1 MAIWLKVSSLF
12 PRSTSQKKGVV
23 SKAVRKILTS
33 LLISGLFFGYGF
45 CQESLETPIDFGQGA
60 MVYLHY
66 EDDPVALLS
75 AMFHVVPKRLAIPGG
90 GNSAAVLGVELEK
103 VLLETQLL
111 KEQIENLS
119 KSREAAAKE
128 LQEWTAKLSKVELQ
142 ISALTIEKTT
152 DEAIVATL
160 DSQIADLTAKISA
173 TEDAEIKKGF
183 EEDKKDKENKKKTK
197 TDALASNASKL
208 KIANAQK
215 SEYTARRAAVKT
227 IEESS
232 INELKVKRS
241 NLEDKLSSQV
251 RTGEA
256 EALAFGQAAGQQ
268 EVFAISVKFQGKAC
282 FLAAL
287 PRLRAIWF
295 SSEKTEQFQKLASAF
310 RGQVSLID
318 RPQPMA
324 VLTLYSMQLS
334 SHADSSSVEDV
345 DRSLMLIQQY
355 LREARVRQAGITLE
369 LRKRFEDAVALAAK
383 QKRSFYAPKVLR
395 MWEKANIKAP
405 DPSMASTPAEILCLL
420 ALADSEYRKSFFGAT
435 LTDDPT
441 WPSFAQTSP
450 TWEAENAKPQKK
462 RLQVD
467 VVLEKIRPLLYP
479 YGQNEGMVGPF
490 AIDFARSVLA
500 VKAKAELEK
509 RLEKEALAANV
520 GPNPNFNT
528 KQMTIYQMAE
538 QIKAGGLDGT
548 PAQVYKA
555 NVVLDTRE
563 QQSLPVSREA
573 SINQFLRRLMHQYDD
588 GLKEAVVEPMY
599 ANLAR
604 ELRGVCGLEVGQ
616 LQETSLLVTNRL
628 LARVDPKAS
637 ANLAIEKKQ
646 DIVEAINLI
655 SNFYSTSN
663 ATNLIKGL
671 NELAVDQA
679 ENERPPAVWGIT
691 SGNRFQVHP
700 VIDPSGNA
708 IRFRLDYVDK
718 TVIREPDETTRPALS
733 QIDSVT
739 VNTEVTLDSHAVR
752 EIARY
757 RSNARLGLPEQR
769 FGGIPILKDI
779 PVIQEIPL
787 IGWFSR
793 SYGQAP
799 VIQQSLIFA
808 ETSVCPSI
816 ETVVSLITDAEVK
829 DE

>member
-1 MAIWLKVSSLF
+1 M
-12 PRSTSQKKGVV
+12 
-23 SKAVRKILTS
+23 RKILTS
-33 LLISGLFFGYGF
+33 LLISGLAFGYGF
-45 CQESLETPIDFGQGA
+45 CQEAPIDLGQGA

-75 AMFHVVPKRLAIPGG
+75 AMFHIVPKRLAIPGG
-90 GNSAAVLGVELEK
+90 GSTASVLGIELEK

-111 KEQIENLS
+111 KEQIDNLS
-119 KSREAAAKE
+119 KKRDASAKE
-128 LQEWTAKLSKVELQ
+128 AQEWTAKIAQVELN
-142 ISALTIEKTT
+142 ISGLTIEKTT
-152 DEAIVATL
+152 NEASAATL
-160 DSQIADLTAKISA
+160 DSEIAVLT
-173 TEDAEIKKGF
+173 TEIAAAEG
-183 EEDKKDKENKKKTK
+183 DKKKELEEKKKK
-197 TDALASNASKL
+197 KEDEKKKHTDELALNASKL
-208 KIANAQK
+208 KVANAQK
-215 SEYTARRAAVKT
+215 AEFTARKAAIKT

-241 NLEDKLSSQV
+241 NLEDKLSGQV

-256 EALAFGQAAGQQ
+256 EAIAFGQAANQQ
-268 EVFAISVKFQGKAC
+268 EVFALSAKFQGKLC
-282 FLAAL
+282 FIAAL

-295 SSEKTEQFQKLASAF
+295 SSEKSDQFQKMLSAF

-334 SHADSSSVEDV
+334 SHADAASVESV
-345 DRSLMLIQQY
+345 DRSLLLIQQY
-355 LREARVRQAGITLE
+355 LREARVRQANITLE
-369 LRKRFEDAVALAAK
+369 LRKRFEKTVASAGSVDA
-383 QKRSFYAPKVLR
+383 FYAPKVLR
-395 MWEKANIKAP
+395 IWKKAELKAP
-405 DPSMASTPAEILCLL
+405 DPAMASTPAEILCLL
-420 ALADSEYRKSFFGAT
+420 ALADGKLRKSFFDGVR
-435 LTDDPT
+435 DDNAA
-441 WPSFAQTSP
+441 WPRFTQTSP
-450 TWEAENAKPQKK
+450 PKQAREGKPEREEPQIV
-462 RLQVD
+462 L
-467 VVLEKIRPLLYP
+467 VLEKIRPLLYP
-479 YGQNEGMVGPF
+479 YDQNDGMAGPF

-500 VKAKAELEK
+500 AKAKAELETQVVS
-509 RLEKEALAANV
+509 AADV
-520 GPNPNFNT
+520 RPPDSNP
-528 KQMTIYQMAE
+528 QQQITIWQMAE
-538 QIKAGGLDGT
+538 QIKTQKGNT
-548 PAQVYKA
+548 PEGYKA
-555 NVVLDTRE
+555 NLVLEARE
-563 QQSLPVSREA
+563 QQALPVSREA

-599 ANLAR
+599 AHLAE

-646 DIVEAINLI
+646 DLVEAVNLI
-655 SNFYSTSN
+655 SNFYATSS

-708 IRFRLDYVDK
+708 IRFRLDYADR
-718 TVIREPDETTRPALS
+718 TVIREPDETTRPELS
-733 QIDSVT
+733 QVDSVT

-769 FGGIPILKDI
+769 FGGLPILKDI
-779 PVIQEIPL
+779 PIIQEIPL

-799 VIQQSLIFA
+799 VIQQSLMFA

-816 ETVVSLITDAEVK
+816 ETVVSLITDAQIS